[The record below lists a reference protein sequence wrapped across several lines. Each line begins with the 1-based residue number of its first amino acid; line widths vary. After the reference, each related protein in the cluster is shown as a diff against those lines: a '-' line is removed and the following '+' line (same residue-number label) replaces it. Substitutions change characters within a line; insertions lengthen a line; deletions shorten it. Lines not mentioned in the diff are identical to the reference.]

1 MICTNLYHHASISIY
16 QRQNRLFTYT
26 FYITFAF
33 NWWCMFLSHS
43 RILHWFA
50 SWYHIT
56 FLYNC
61 IFHFCYQHEFLCKK
75 ICMYFANVYK
85 NTTYICD
92 FLFSSN
98 NTLNLKCKLLNFIS
112 KSSITI
118 ILSWF
123 DCEWLHMYLRAIWWQ
138 KIK

>member
-1 MICTNLYHHASISIY
+1 MICANLYHNASISIY

-56 FLYNC
+56 FPYNC
-61 IFHFCYQHEFLCKK
+61 IFHFATFYTSFYVGKFECILQ
-75 ICMYFANVYK
+75 MY
-85 NTTYICD
+85 TR
-92 FLFSSN
+92 

-123 DCEWLHMYLRAIWWQ
+123 DCDRLHMYLMKKN
-138 KIK
+138 KINRETDTLFYSL